1 METPASLRRHIENK
15 HKSEFEGLKK
25 NPIKLKN
32 VIKGQVKPN
41 LIIQSSI

>member
-1 METPASLRRHIENK
+1 METPASYEDT
-15 HKSEFEGLKK
+15 LKTNTSQNLKVWK